1 MPTGAVPGLAS
12 LGRLMIAYSA
22 RLRWDVHRGVAVC
35 DGVSVELR
43 ERPAWVPWYEVDYVP
58 GLVAFCRDRACDK
71 VRDLE
76 VAERVAIER
85 DLAAFA
91 GRVRGALVC

>member
-1 MPTGAVPGLAS
+1 
-12 LGRLMIAYSA
+12 MIAYSA

-58 GLVAFCRDRACDK
+58 GLVAFCRDRACDQM
-71 VRDLE
+71 RDLGRD
-76 VAERVAIER
+76 ERERIER
-85 DLAAFA
+85 ELLALAARA
-91 GRVRGALVC
+91 RGVV

>member
-1 MPTGAVPGLAS
+1 
-12 LGRLMIAYSA
+12 MIAYSA

-43 ERPAWVPWYEVDYVP
+43 ARPAWVQWHEVDYVP
-58 GLVAFCRDRACDK
+58 GLVAVCRDRACDP

-85 DLAAFA
+85 ELEAFA
-91 GRVRGALVC
+91 RRVRGAVLA